1 MKKFSKLILE
11 SKNETRE
18 MSPLTNP
25 VDWEEIFKPLIEHI
39 ESNLQSKVQGPG
51 SAVFTSKT
59 KALLDEFIDQVEE
72 DYKDYFQYEIHDG
85 SQESFLQAFNIN
97 VDLSLL
103 MDCIQPL
110 LDRTEDVE
118 DSGNFDF
125 GAFVI
130 DIVSIKYNTNE
141 EIVEDLL
148 DVHGKLKMLDADFTM
163 RVTKSKRTGTDAEHA
178 FDQFYAQKSRETET
192 VSLKKILK
200 DVDDLLDL
208 LDGEKIS
215 NVIIYVYNKETV
227 QAQDLDD

>member
-11 SKNETRE
+11 TKSETRE

-25 VDWEEIFKPLIEHI
+25 VDWQEIFKPLIDHI
-39 ESNLQSKVQGPG
+39 ENNLQSKVQGPG

-59 KALLDEFIDQVEE
+59 KSLLDQFIDQVEE

-97 VDLSLL
+97 VDYRDI

-110 LDRTEDVE
+110 LDRTDDVE

-125 GAFVI
+125 GAFVV

-148 DVHGKLKMLDADFTM
+148 DVQGKLKMLDAEFTM
-163 RVTKSKRTGTDAEHA
+163 KVTKSKEM
-178 FDQFYAQKSRETET
+178 RETET
-192 VSLKKILK
+192 ISLTKTSTDI
-200 DVDDLLDL
+200 DDLLDL
-208 LDGEKIS
+208 LEGEKIS
-215 NVIIYVYNKETV
+215 NIIIYIYNKDTV
-227 QAQDLDD
+227 QAADLD

>member
-11 SKNETRE
+11 SKDEART

-25 VDWEEIFKPLIEHI
+25 VDWDEIFKPLIEHI
-39 ESNLQSKVQGPG
+39 ENNLQSKVQGPG

-97 VDLSLL
+97 VDYRDI

-110 LDRTEDVE
+110 LDRTDDVE

-130 DIVSIKYNTNE
+130 DIVSIKYNANE

-148 DVHGKLKMLDADFTM
+148 DVQGKLKMLDVDFTI
-163 RVTKSKRTGTDAEHA
+163 RVAKSKGP
-178 FDQFYAQKSRETET
+178 RETET
-192 VSLKKILK
+192 VSLTKTTT
-200 DVDDLLDL
+200 DVEDLLDL
-208 LDGEKIS
+208 LEGEKIS
-215 NVIIYVYNKETV
+215 NVIIYVYNSKTV
-227 QAQDLDD
+227 QAMDLD

>member
-11 SKNETRE
+11 TKSESRT
-18 MSPLTNP
+18 MSTLTNP
-25 VDWEEIFKPLIEHI
+25 VDWDEIFKPLIEHI
-39 ESNLQSKVQGPG
+39 ENNLQSKVQGLG
-51 SAVFTSKT
+51 SAVFSSKT
-59 KALLDEFIDQVEE
+59 KGLLDQFIDQVEE
-72 DYKDYFQYEIHDG
+72 DYKDYFQYEMHDG

-97 VDLSLL
+97 VDYRDI

-110 LDRTEDVE
+110 LDRTDDVE

-163 RVTKSKRTGTDAEHA
+163 RVTKSKGV
-178 FDQFYAQKSRETET
+178 RETET
-192 VSLKKILK
+192 ISLTKILT
-200 DVDDLLDL
+200 DVNDLLDIME
-208 LDGEKIS
+208 GEKIS
-215 NVIIYVYNKETV
+215 NVIIYIYNKETV
-227 QAQDLDD
+227 QAADLD

>member
-148 DVHGKLKMLDADFTM
+148 DVHGKLKMLNADFTM
-163 RVTKSKRTGTDAEHA
+163 RVTKSKGM
-178 FDQFYAQKSRETET
+178 RETET
-192 VSLKKILK
+192 VSLKKILT
-200 DVDDLLDL
+200 DVDDLLE
-208 LDGEKIS
+208 GEKIS
-215 NVIIYVYNKETV
+215 NVIIYVYNSKTV
-227 QAQDLDD
+227 QAADLIHQMADHVKNIL

>member
-11 SKNETRE
+11 TKSESRT

-25 VDWEEIFKPLIEHI
+25 VDWDEIFKPLIDHI
-39 ESNLQSKVQGPG
+39 ESNLKSKVQGLG
-51 SAVFTSKT
+51 SAVFTSET
-59 KALLDEFIDQVEE
+59 KGLLDEFIDKVEE
-72 DYKDYFQYEIHDG
+72 DYKDYYQYEIHDG

-97 VDLSLL
+97 VDYRDI

-110 LDRTEDVE
+110 LDRTDDVE

-148 DVHGKLKMLDADFTM
+148 DIQGKLKMLDVDFTI
-163 RVTKSKRTGTDAEHA
+163 RVVKSKGP
-178 FDQFYAQKSRETET
+178 RETET
-192 VSLKKILK
+192 VSLTKTTT
-200 DVDDLLDL
+200 DVEDLLDL
-208 LDGEKIS
+208 LEGEKIS
-215 NVIIYVYNKETV
+215 NVIIYIYNKETV
-227 QAQDLDD
+227 QAADLD

>member
-11 SKNETRE
+11 SKDETRE

-51 SAVFTSKT
+51 SAVFTSTT

-72 DYKDYFQYEIHDG
+72 DYKDYFQHEIHDG

-97 VDLSLL
+97 VDYRDI

-110 LDRTEDVE
+110 LDRTDDVE

-163 RVTKSKRTGTDAEHA
+163 RVTKSKGV
-178 FDQFYAQKSRETET
+178 RETET
-192 VSLKKILK
+192 ISLTKILT
-200 DVDDLLDL
+200 DVNDLLDIME
-208 LDGEKIS
+208 GEKIS
-215 NVIIYVYNKETV
+215 NVIIYIYNKETV
-227 QAQDLDD
+227 QAADLD

>member
-11 SKNETRE
+11 TKTEART

-25 VDWEEIFKPLIEHI
+25 VDWDEIFKPLIEHI
-39 ESNLQSKVQGPG
+39 EDNLQSKVQGPG
-51 SAVFTSKT
+51 NAVFTSKT
-59 KALLDEFIDQVEE
+59 KSLLDQFIDQVEE

-97 VDLSLL
+97 VDYRDI

-110 LDRTEDVE
+110 LDRTDDVE

-141 EIVEDLL
+141 EIAEDLA
-148 DVHGKLKMLDADFTM
+148 DVQGKLKMLNTDFTM
-163 RVTKSKRTGTDAEHA
+163 KITKSRGP
-178 FDQFYAQKSRETET
+178 RETAT
-192 VSLKKILK
+192 ISLTKTST
-200 DVDDLLDL
+200 DVDNLFLNGL
-208 LDGEKIS
+208 SEGEKIS
-215 NVIIYVYNKETV
+215 NIIIYIYNKDTV
-227 QAQDLDD
+227 QAVDLD

>member
-25 VDWEEIFKPLIEHI
+25 VDWDEIFKPLIEHI
-39 ESNLQSKVQGPG
+39 ENNLQSKVQGPG

-59 KALLDEFIDQVEE
+59 KSLLDQFIDQVEE

-97 VDLSLL
+97 VDYRDI

-110 LDRTEDVE
+110 LDRTDDVE
-118 DSGNFDF
+118 DSGNFEL

-148 DVHGKLKMLDADFTM
+148 DIQGKLKMLDVDFTI
-163 RVTKSKRTGTDAEHA
+163 RVAKSKGP
-178 FDQFYAQKSRETET
+178 RETET
-192 VSLKKILK
+192 VSLTKTTT
-200 DVDDLLDL
+200 DVEDLLDL
-208 LDGEKIS
+208 LEGEKIS
-215 NVIIYVYNKETV
+215 NVIIYVYNSKTV
-227 QAQDLDD
+227 QALDLD

>member
-11 SKNETRE
+11 TKSETRE

-25 VDWEEIFKPLIEHI
+25 VDWEEIFKPLIDHI
-39 ESNLQSKVQGPG
+39 ESNLQSNVQGPG
-51 SAVFTSKT
+51 NGVFTSKT
-59 KALLDEFIDQVEE
+59 KSLLDQFIDQVEE

-97 VDLSLL
+97 VDYRDI

-110 LDRTEDVE
+110 LDRTDDVE

-125 GAFVI
+125 GAFVV

-148 DVHGKLKMLDADFTM
+148 DVQGKLKMLDAEFTM
-163 RVTKSKRTGTDAEHA
+163 KVTKSKEM
-178 FDQFYAQKSRETET
+178 RETET
-192 VSLKKILK
+192 ISLTKTSTDI
-200 DVDDLLDL
+200 DDLLDL
-208 LDGEKIS
+208 LEGEKIS
-215 NVIIYVYNKETV
+215 NIIIYIYNKDTV
-227 QAQDLDD
+227 QAADLD

>member
-11 SKNETRE
+11 STDETRT
-18 MSPLTNP
+18 MSPCTNP

-39 ESNLQSKVQGPG
+39 ENNLQSKVQGPG
-51 SAVFTSKT
+51 SAVFTNKT
-59 KALLDEFIDQVEE
+59 KVLLDEFIDQVEE

-85 SQESFLQAFNIN
+85 SQESFLQIFNIN
-97 VDLSLL
+97 VDYRDI
-103 MDCIQPL
+103 MDCTQPL

-118 DSGNFDF
+118 DSVNFDV

-130 DIVSIKYNTNE
+130 EIVSIKYNTNE

-163 RVTKSKRTGTDAEHA
+163 RVTKSKRTGTG
-178 FDQFYAQKSRETET
+178 SRETET
-192 VSLKKILK
+192 VSLTKTTK

>member
-11 SKNETRE
+11 TKNEART

-25 VDWEEIFKPLIEHI
+25 VDWDEIFKPLIEHI

-51 SAVFTSKT
+51 SAVFTDKT
-59 KALLDEFIDQVEE
+59 KGLLDQFIDQVEE

-97 VDLSLL
+97 VDYRDI

-118 DSGNFDF
+118 DNGDFDL

-141 EIVEDLL
+141 EISEDLA
-148 DVHGKLKMLDADFTM
+148 DVHGKLKMLDADYTM
-163 RVTKSKRTGTDAEHA
+163 KVV
-178 FDQFYAQKSRETET
+178 KSRGVRDTGT
-192 VSLKKILK
+192 VSLTKTSTDI
-200 DVDDLLDL
+200 DTLLLNGL
-208 LDGEKIS
+208 LEGEKIS
-215 NVIIYVYNKETV
+215 NVMIYIYNKETV
-227 QAQDLDD
+227 QAADLD

>member
-1 MKKFSKLILE
+1 MKKFSKLITE
-11 SKNETRE
+11 SKDEIRK
-18 MSPLTNP
+18 MSLLTNP
-25 VDWEEIFKPLIEHI
+25 TDWEEIFKPLIEHI

-51 SAVFTSKT
+51 SAVFTSTT

-163 RVTKSKRTGTDAEHA
+163 RVTKSKSTGTG
-178 FDQFYAQKSRETET
+178 SRETET
-192 VSLKKILK
+192 VSLTKTTK

>member
-11 SKNETRE
+11 TKNEART

-25 VDWEEIFKPLIEHI
+25 VDWDEIFKPLIDHI
-39 ESNLQSKVQGPG
+39 ENNLQSKVQGPG
-51 SAVFTSKT
+51 SAVFTDKT
-59 KALLDEFIDQVEE
+59 KSLLDEFIDQVEE

-97 VDLSLL
+97 VDYRDI

-125 GAFVI
+125 GAFVV

-148 DVHGKLKMLDADFTM
+148 DIQGKLKMLDADFTM
-163 RVTKSKRTGTDAEHA
+163 QVKKSKV
-178 FDQFYAQKSRETET
+178 FLSSPRETET
-192 VSLKKILK
+192 ISLTKNTT
-200 DVDDLLDL
+200 DVEDLLDL
-208 LDGEKIS
+208 LEGEKIS

-227 QAQDLDD
+227 QALDLG

>member
-11 SKNETRE
+11 TKSEIRE
-18 MSPLTNP
+18 MNPLTNP
-25 VDWEEIFKPLIEHI
+25 VDWDEIFKPLIEHI

-59 KALLDEFIDQVEE
+59 KSLLDQFIDQVEE

-97 VDLSLL
+97 VDYRDI

-110 LDRTEDVE
+110 LDRTDDVE
-118 DSGNFDF
+118 DSGNFEL

-148 DVHGKLKMLDADFTM
+148 DIQGKLKMLDVDFTI
-163 RVTKSKRTGTDAEHA
+163 RVVKSKGP
-178 FDQFYAQKSRETET
+178 RETET
-192 VSLKKILK
+192 VSLTKTTT
-200 DVDDLLDL
+200 DVEDLLDL
-208 LDGEKIS
+208 LEGEKIS
-215 NVIIYVYNKETV
+215 NVIIYVYNSKTV
-227 QAQDLDD
+227 QALDLD

>member
-11 SKNETRE
+11 SKDETRT
-18 MSPLTNP
+18 MSPCTNP

-39 ESNLQSKVQGPG
+39 ESNLKSKLQGPG
-51 SAVFTSKT
+51 SAVFTNKT

-85 SQESFLQAFNIN
+85 SQESFLKIFNIN
-97 VDLSLL
+97 VDYRDI

-141 EIVEDLL
+141 EITEDLA
-148 DVHGKLKMLDADFTM
+148 DVHGKLKMLDADFTI
-163 RVTKSKRTGTDAEHA
+163 RVTKSKG
-178 FDQFYAQKSRETET
+178 YRETGSISIT
-192 VSLKKILK
+192 KTSNN
-200 DVDDLLDL
+200 VDTLFLNGL
-208 LDGEKIS
+208 HEGEKIS
-215 NVIIYVYNKETV
+215 NVIIYVYNSKTV
-227 QAQDLDD
+227 QALDLD

>member
-11 SKNETRE
+11 SKDETRE

-59 KALLDEFIDQVEE
+59 KSLLDEFIDQVEE
-72 DYKDYFQYEIHDG
+72 DYKDYFQYEIYDG

-163 RVTKSKRTGTDAEHA
+163 RVTKSKDV
-178 FDQFYAQKSRETET
+178 RETET
-192 VSLKKILK
+192 VSLTKTTKN
-200 DVDDLLDL
+200 VDDLLDL
-208 LDGEKIS
+208 LDGERIS

-227 QAQDLDD
+227 QAADLD

>member
-11 SKNETRE
+11 SKNETRK

-39 ESNLQSKVQGPG
+39 ENNLQSKVQGPG
-51 SAVFTSKT
+51 NAVFTSKT
-59 KALLDEFIDQVEE
+59 KGLLDQFIDQVEE
-72 DYKDYFQYEIHDG
+72 DYKDYYQYEIHDG
-85 SQESFLQAFNIN
+85 SQESFLQSFNIN
-97 VDLSLL
+97 VDYRDI

-125 GAFVI
+125 GAFVV

-141 EIVEDLL
+141 EIAEDLA

-163 RVTKSKRTGTDAEHA
+163 QVK
-178 FDQFYAQKSRETET
+178 KSRGPRETAT
-192 VSLKKILK
+192 ISLTKTSTDIDTLFLNG
-200 DVDDLLDL
+200 LLE
-208 LDGEKIS
+208 GEKIS

-227 QAQDLDD
+227 QALDLD

>member
-25 VDWEEIFKPLIEHI
+25 VDWDEIFKPLIEHI
-39 ESNLQSKVQGPG
+39 ENNLQSKVQGPG

-59 KALLDEFIDQVEE
+59 KSLLDQFIDQVEE

-97 VDLSLL
+97 VDYRDI

-110 LDRTEDVE
+110 LDRTDDVE
-118 DSGNFDF
+118 DSGNFEL

-148 DVHGKLKMLDADFTM
+148 DIQGKLKMLDVDFTI
-163 RVTKSKRTGTDAEHA
+163 RVAKSKGP
-178 FDQFYAQKSRETET
+178 RETET
-192 VSLKKILK
+192 VSLTKTTTE
-200 DVDDLLDL
+200 VEDLLDL
-208 LDGEKIS
+208 LEGEKIS
-215 NVIIYVYNKETV
+215 NVIIYVYNSKTV
-227 QAQDLDD
+227 HAMDLD

>member
-39 ESNLQSKVQGPG
+39 ENNLQSKVQGPG

-97 VDLSLL
+97 VDYRDI
-103 MDCIQPL
+103 MDCVQPL
-110 LDRTEDVE
+110 LDRTDDVE
-118 DSGNFDF
+118 DSGNFEV
-125 GAFVI
+125 GAFEV

-141 EIVEDLL
+141 EIAEDLA
-148 DVHGKLKMLDADFTM
+148 DVHGKLKMLDANFTM
-163 RVTKSKRTGTDAEHA
+163 RVS
-178 FDQFYAQKSRETET
+178 KSRGPRETST
-192 VSLKKILK
+192 ISLTKNSTNIDTLFLNG
-200 DVDDLLDL
+200 LLE
-208 LDGEKIS
+208 GEKIS
-215 NVIIYVYNKETV
+215 NVIIYIYNRETV
-227 QAQDLDD
+227 QSVDLY

>member
-1 MKKFSKLILE
+1 
-11 SKNETRE
+11 

-25 VDWEEIFKPLIEHI
+25 VDWDEIFKPLIEHI

-51 SAVFTSKT
+51 SAVFTDKT
-59 KALLDEFIDQVEE
+59 KGLLDQFIDQVEE

-97 VDLSLL
+97 VDYRDI

-118 DSGNFDF
+118 DNGDFDL

-141 EIVEDLL
+141 EISEDLA
-148 DVHGKLKMLDADFTM
+148 DVHGKLKMLDADYTM
-163 RVTKSKRTGTDAEHA
+163 KVV
-178 FDQFYAQKSRETET
+178 KSRGVRDTGT
-192 VSLKKILK
+192 VSLTKTSTDI
-200 DVDDLLDL
+200 DTLLLNGL
-208 LDGEKIS
+208 LEGEKIS
-215 NVIIYVYNKETV
+215 NVMIYIYNKETV
-227 QAQDLDD
+227 QAADLD